1 MKLGL
6 ISDVHGNI
14 VALEKVFEE
23 FRKIGVDKVLCAGD
37 IIGLGPYPEEAVQ
50 FLMKQDNII
59 SVRGNHEG
67 YLLDGIPK
75 IIHARPMTE
84 EETNHHKW
92 IHNRLSEESIK
103 YLDKIPKIQT
113 IDFAGKKIFMAHY
126 PISKFGIYKEFIK
139 APSLEQSER
148 LFDDVDADI
157 CIYGHT
163 HIFSKNKDDK
173 KMYLNLEALGC
184 PVGTGLAKAGIL
196 NFDDENVEYEAINVP
211 YDVEKVKDEIKE
223 LKYSFYESVIR
234 IFYDKKGELD
244 V

>member
-84 EETNHHKW
+84 EET
-92 IHNRLSEESIK
+92 K
-103 YLDKIPKIQT
+103 YLDKMPKIQT

-139 APSLEQSER
+139 EPSLEQSER

-184 PVGTGLAKAGIL
+184 PVGTGLAKAGVL
-196 NFDDENVEYEAINVP
+196 NFEEENVEYEAINVP

-244 V
+244 A

>member
-14 VALEKVFEE
+14 AALEKVFEE
-23 FRKIGVDKVLCAGD
+23 FRKIGVEKVLCAGD
-37 IIGLGPYPEEAVQ
+37 IIGLGPRPEEAVQ
-50 FLMKQDNII
+50 FIKSQDDVIG
-59 SVRGNHEG
+59 VRGNHEG

-75 IIHARPMTE
+75 IIHARPMTD

-92 IHNRLSEESIK
+92 IHNRLTEDSKK
-103 YLDKIPKIQT
+103 YLDSLPKTQVLE
-113 IDFAGKKIFMAHY
+113 FENKKIFMAHY

-139 APSLEQSER
+139 APNLEQSEK
-148 LFDDVDADI
+148 LFNDVDADI

-184 PVGTGLAKAGIL
+184 PVGTNYAKAGIL
-196 NFDDENVEYEAINVP
+196 KIEGGNVEYEPINIP
-211 YDVEKVKDEIKE
+211 YDVESVKDEIKE
-223 LKYSFYESVIR
+223 LKYSFYESVLK
-234 IFYDKKGELD
+234 IFYE
-244 V
+244 